1 MKGALRMYELAYI
14 LTSVL
19 SSDQISE
26 VVSKITAA
34 IKNAGGDV
42 REVNQ
47 WGMQR
52 LAYPV
57 SKKRNGYYVNV
68 YFEGPGTVVARL
80 ERLLSIDDH
89 VLRYLVLAMDK
100 QMLYAYHVKK
110 RTELMI
116 AASEA
121 HNGENGAEIT
131 EAAETTETVE
141 TVLPEIR
148 PVGGQPHIDYKDT
161 SFLKRFINEQGKML
175 PRRVTD
181 VSARRQRAI
190 SRAIK
195 QARHL
200 ALLPYVAD
208 SVR

>member
-1 MKGALRMYELAYI
+1 MKGARRMYELAYI

-34 IKNAGGDV
+34 VKNAGGDV
-42 REVNQ
+42 REVDQ
-47 WGMQR
+47 AGMQR

-57 SKKRNGYYVNV
+57 AKKRNGYYVNM

-110 RTELMI
+110 RTELMV
-116 AASEA
+116 AAPESQ
-121 HNGENGAEIT
+121 NGEGGTEVT
-131 EAAETTETVE
+131 EATQTDETAVLS
-141 TVLPEIR
+141 LPELK
-148 PVGGQPHIDYKDT
+148 PVGGQPYIDYKDT